1 MIFMRNTGKTT
12 GTKSR
17 FAKAVAALFAV
28 IFAFTSLPAAD
39 ASADTSQVMN
49 PGYVFRDERP
59 DDYTGIPAYYHKGAK
74 YNENKTGSS
83 LGNVYVLNPNE
94 KKLYDQVVL
103 LHMYLIDAD
112 RSQNNFLSQF
122 NSAFHSGETIRF
134 VRGLPDSCQ
143 CFQIENSR
151 MPDVYKIPDKEIKIE
166 KPGTA
171 SGGAVEYYTKSE
183 LDSLGSSSTV
193 LSDAISGQFINLGR
207 VMEALFV
214 DLPDLFWWDK
224 THVAWNYNYSDVTNG
239 GIKIDGLVVYLASQP
254 CDLNPGYYTKNTIP
268 QTMTTIN
275 DFAYRVIDEVK
286 SKGFWETV
294 KGGEEAL
301 VTEVPGVLSDYDKL
315 VGTALMLEKLIK
327 YDTACLAAGGDV
339 NSAKHSSLGIDCVA
353 QFSGW
358 GTHLY
363 DSSDVIEAVCEGYAE
378 IYKYVCDRMNFYT
391 PVKKKEVKLCI

>member
-1 MIFMRNTGKTT
+1 MMFLRDTGKKKST
-12 GTKSR
+12 GR
-17 FAKAVAALFAV
+17 LVRVLAALFAV
-28 IFAFTSLPAAD
+28 IFAFTSLPSAD
-39 ASADTSQVMN
+39 AFADTTSKVMN
-49 PGYVFRDERP
+49 PGYIFRDERP
-59 DDYTGIPAYYHKGAK
+59 DDSTGIPAYYHKGAK
-74 YNENKTGSS
+74 YNEKRTGSS

-112 RSQNNFLSQF
+112 RTQKSFLSQF
-122 NSAFHSGETIRF
+122 NNAFNSGNF
-134 VRGLPDSCQ
+134 GHVRDYPTRHFFSIDS
-143 CFQIENSR
+143 SR
-151 MPDVYKIPDKEIKIE
+151 MPDAYKIPSVEIMVE

-171 SGGAVEYYTKSE
+171 SGGAVSYYTESE
-183 LDSLGSSSTV
+183 LRSLEGSSTV
-193 LSDAISGQFINLGR
+193 LSDAISSQFINFGR

-224 THVAWNYNYSDVTNG
+224 TCVAWNYSYNDGSNG
-239 GIKIDGLVVYLASQP
+239 GIVISGINVYLASQL
-254 CDLNPGYYTKNTIP
+254 CDPSGCYTKDTIP

-315 VGTALMLEKLIK
+315 VGIALMLEKLIK

-353 QFSGW
+353 QYSGW

-363 DSSDVIEAVCEGYAE
+363 DSSDVLEAVCEGYAE
-378 IYKYVCDRMNFYT
+378 IYKYICDRTHFYNDI
-391 PVKKKEVKLCI
+391 KMGIEI